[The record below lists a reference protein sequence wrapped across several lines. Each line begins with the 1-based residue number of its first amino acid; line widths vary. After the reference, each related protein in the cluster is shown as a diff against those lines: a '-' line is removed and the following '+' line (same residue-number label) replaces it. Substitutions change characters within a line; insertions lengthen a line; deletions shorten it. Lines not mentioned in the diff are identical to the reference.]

1 MFAKFFSLTFS
12 EFFLRGSKFLF
23 FLILANLY
31 EEKIIYEYSYFTA
44 IFSVLFVFT
53 DFGIQTYLAKEL
65 SSSSIENSAFK
76 EISSI
81 RVAFFVF
88 LSIPV
93 LIFYFFSQNE
103 IYFFIF
109 LLFVSDAIFAMH
121 YAYLRANLNSF
132 AEAKTKIYI
141 AFFYFLTFGLLL
153 FDLKLAFLFLA
164 LLYLIYALIS
174 SRFLQINFIYKSLA
188 YLKVF
193 KKSLFIFIG
202 SLFTIIYLRVD
213 IIMLSWMDTQ
223 GSVAV
228 YSIASRVLE
237 LSLVFPFALSS
248 ILLPILTKKLDINFK
263 KDIIVQ
269 VFIGIVVLFV
279 FLFFSNFIINFMFP
293 RYSNSVYALNILLF
307 SIPIML
313 VNNYIFLY
321 FIAKDMSWLYA
332 LIAIVIAF
340 SNIILNYLFIPK
352 FSYIGASFTTIFT
365 EFFGM
370 ILALFFMYKKGKF
383 YENSHNS

>member
-164 LLYLIYALIS
+164 LSYLIYALIS

-340 SNIILNYLFIPK
+340 LNIILNYLFIPK